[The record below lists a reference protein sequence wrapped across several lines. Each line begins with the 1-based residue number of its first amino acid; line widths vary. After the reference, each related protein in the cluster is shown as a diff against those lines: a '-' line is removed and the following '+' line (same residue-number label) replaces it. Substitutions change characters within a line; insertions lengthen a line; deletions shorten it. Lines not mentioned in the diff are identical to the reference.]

1 MHYASTS
8 THTSSS
14 THRHSPR
21 LATTTTFTDGH
32 HHTIGLLSSFMRRL
46 LKILISCILVP
57 AMQQH
62 IHINWSPMSTAPISA
77 SIVAVHAVT
86 SIRLS
91 VATNTTIS
99 IDHDDVISAP
109 PMALNVGLATAA
121 NAAALTGLGV
131 RAPVSWPKS
140 GSHMR
145 LTQRNNHANIS
156 LLLDNLLRGYDN
168 SIRPDFGGP
177 PATVEVDIMVRS
189 MGPISEVDMT
199 YSMDCYFRQ
208 SWVDKRLAFKG
219 AQDTLALSVS
229 MLARIWKPDTYFYN
243 GKQSYLHTITTPNK
257 FVRIYQ
263 NGRVLYSS
271 RLTIKAGCPMNLED
285 FPMDIQKCPLKFG
298 SFGYTTADVVYR
310 WNRERPAVAI
320 AEDMKLSQFDLVDC
334 PAGNLTDVI
343 YKAAAPHDGTHTSA
357 GSSRSSNNRNVNRNN
372 NTYFNNKNAAS
383 EFNQDRYNQK
393 YGTKSMST
401 FSGPGAK
408 NQHVRGTGL
417 QLDKGAFGAEYSMLM
432 VNFHLQR
439 HMGNFLIQVYGPC
452 CLLVVLSW
460 VSFWLNREA
469 TADRVSLGITTVLTM
484 TFLGLEARTDLPKVP
499 YLTALDFFV
508 FLSFAFIFA
517 TILQFAVV
525 HYFTKYGSGECYF
538 IIEEMDSDTESEAD
552 ARTLKS
558 DFNVSTESKLYEVI
572 PLSMCSIPIHGTGKD
587 SASSSG
593 IGLSGSSRTRRS
605 SGSKRR
611 MLAGGL
617 RGDRSGGGGYYNFN
631 CFGWS
636 YFRRKKRGRV
646 DFDTSDEDDE
656 EAHLRAGEE
665 PTQHRGAGKR
675 RMSFYRREELEARRK
690 GKRVPQYNSVSKI
703 DRASRIVF
711 PMLFLL
717 INVFY
722 WYGYL
727 SRSSRILANTPTT
740 T

>member
-1 MHYASTS
+1 MCTTAASGEGDCDGDASTS
-8 THTSSS
+8 TS
-14 THRHSPR
+14 TDLIKNGLGMNRSRGATGIKALSWQGQHRLNLR
-21 LATTTTFTDGH
+21 IFKL
-32 HHTIGLLSSFMRRL
+32 
-46 LKILISCILVP
+46 LISCCVLMLSIYTNAWHLS
-57 AMQQH
+57 
-62 IHINWSPMSTAPISA
+62 ISPGTGSVWVMAGSIKGRGDAHRLDELGSLAHTAS
-77 SIVAVHAVT
+77 S
-86 SIRLS
+86 SSSSSSSSLR
-91 VATNTTIS
+91 
-99 IDHDDVISAP
+99 
-109 PMALNVGLATAA
+109 TA
-121 NAAALTGLGV
+121 
-131 RAPVSWPKS
+131 W
-140 GSHMR
+140 
-145 LTQRNNHANIS
+145 LTQSNNHANIS
-156 LLLDNLLRGYDN
+156 ELLDNLLRGYDN

-208 SWVDKRLAFKG
+208 SWVDKRLAFEG

-229 MLARIWKPDTYFYN
+229 MLKRIWKPDTYFYN

-271 RLTIKAGCPMNLED
+271 RLTIKAGCPMNLAD

-298 SFGYTTADVVYR
+298 SFGYTTSDVIYR
-310 WNRERPAVAI
+310 WNKERPAVAI

-334 PAGNLTDVI
+334 PAGNLTDIV
-343 YKAAAPHDGTHTSA
+343 YKAAAPMPNQRPFSNKDVPHAGRPKTTSK
-357 GSSRSSNNRNVNRNN
+357 
-372 NTYFNNKNAAS
+372 TL
-383 EFNQDRYNQK
+383 
-393 YGTKSMST
+393 TT
-401 FSGPGAK
+401 FAGPGAK

-417 QLDKGAFGAEYSMLM
+417 KLDKGAFGTGRDAVGVPPTTSLSGSITLETHHPSEYSMLM

-499 YLTALDFFV
+499 YPTALDFFV

-538 IIEEMDSDTESEAD
+538 IIEELDTESPESEAE
-552 ARTLKS
+552 AEAPS
-558 DFNVSTESKLYEVI
+558 DFRDSTESKIYEVI
-572 PLSMCSIPIHGTGKD
+572 PLSMCTIDMNPHS
-587 SASSSG
+587 
-593 IGLSGSSRTRRS
+593 SGSSRLGMLT
-605 SGSKRR
+605 SKRGATR
-611 MLAGGL
+611 N
-617 RGDRSGGGGYYNFN
+617 RRHVPWTFKFPS
-631 CFGWS
+631 CFDWR
-636 YFRRKKRGRV
+636 RRKPPHSHSHSHSHYSS
-646 DFDTSDEDDE
+646 SDDEEDDE
-656 EAHLRAGEE
+656 QTQLRAHEAPSTSAAAAAAAAAVAAEAAAAAAAAQSSPPHVG
-665 PTQHRGAGKR
+665 RR
-675 RMSFYRREELEARRK
+675 RMSYYRREEMEARRK
-690 GKRVPQYNSVSKI
+690 GKRTPQYNSVSKI

-711 PMLFLL
+711 PLLFFL

-727 SRSSRILANTPTT
+727 SRSARILANTQPST
-740 T
+740 

>member
-1 MHYASTS
+1 MLYHIVLAMMLMALLPLLVLMLMRIIQLILPLISFKQLATYKPWFPRFHFLNICDGHKALNSRVSTS
-8 THTSSS
+8 KTFSFIFGLKS
-14 THRHSPR
+14 TW
-21 LATTTTFTDGH
+21 LTFYYALMWYGLTTTK
-32 HHTIGLLSSFMRRL
+32 L
-46 LKILISCILVP
+46 
-57 AMQQH
+57 
-62 IHINWSPMSTAPISA
+62 TAEA
-77 SIVAVHAVT
+77 
-86 SIRLS
+86 
-91 VATNTTIS
+91 
-99 IDHDDVISAP
+99 
-109 PMALNVGLATAA
+109 
-121 NAAALTGLGV
+121 
-131 RAPVSWPKS
+131 

-156 LLLDNLLRGYDN
+156 ELLDNLLRGYDN

-257 FVRIYQ
+257 FVRIHQ
-263 NGRVLYSS
+263 DGRVLYSS

-298 SFGYTTADVVYR
+298 SFGYTTSDVIYR
-310 WNRERPAVAI
+310 WNNERPAVAI

-334 PAGNLTDVI
+334 PAGNLTDVV
-343 YKAAAPHDGTHTSA
+343 YKA
-357 GSSRSSNNRNVNRNN
+357 SSP
-372 NTYFNNKNAAS
+372 Y
-383 EFNQDRYNQK
+383 DRYVKDMGTISPDQNGNFQQQNERHYNIDYDSK
-393 YGTKSMST
+393 YNKTITKLG
-401 FSGPGAK
+401 GPVIK
-408 NQHVRGTGL
+408 NQHIRGTGI
-417 QLDKGAFGAEYSMLM
+417 QLDRGIMGAGGGSGGGRIQFESDQSSEYSMLM

-484 TFLGLEARTDLPKVP
+484 TFLGLEARTDLPKVAYP
-499 YLTALDFFV
+499 TALDFFV

-517 TILQFAVV
+517 TIIQFAVV

-538 IIEEMDSDTESEAD
+538 IIEELDSDTETESAVRQTHKLGMTPEY
-552 ARTLKS
+552 TPTG
-558 DFNVSTESKLYEVI
+558 STESKIYEVI
-572 PLSMCSIPIHGTGKD
+572 PLSMCSIHIPTRKET
-587 SASSSG
+587 ASRRRHSRYERRFGIMNCWRQILDWSG
-593 IGLSGSSRTRRS
+593 CRQR
-605 SGSKRR
+605 
-611 MLAGGL
+611 
-617 RGDRSGGGGYYNFN
+617 
-631 CFGWS
+631 
-636 YFRRKKRGRV
+636 RGRHKTH
-646 DFDTSDEDDE
+646 FESSDEDGE
-656 EAHLRAGEE
+656 EIHLRATEDITPKRYSG
-665 PTQHRGAGKR
+665 RR
-675 RMSFYRREELEARRK
+675 RMSYYRRDELDARRK
-690 GKRVPQYNSVSKI
+690 GKRTPQYNSVSKI

-711 PMLFLL
+711 PILFLL
-717 INVFY
+717 INMFY

-727 SRSSRILANTPTT
+727 SRSSRILAHSNTT